1 MGTGQKYVLVNRSSY
16 NVQVIIPAPLNSR
29 RNAACLIVQAS
40 CSVDI
45 LPYAGTRAA
54 CRRIPYINDLV
65 VKGIIE
71 IVEE

>member
-1 MGTGQKYVLVNRSSY
+1 MGTGQKYILVNRSSY
-16 NVQVIIPAPLNSR
+16 NVQVVIPAPPNSR
-29 RNAACLIVQAS
+29 RSAACLVVPAS

-45 LPYAGTRAA
+45 LPYAGTSIA
-54 CRRIPYINDLV
+54 CKRIPYINDLV